1 MTKVIHRE
9 PAGPRHV
16 RVWVEPPSLNGD
28 ALLLKLPVDEAEGE
42 ALRAHVQRALDARR
56 EEARRQRR
64 ERVRDLAPD
73 DLDAGERDAERERLD
88 AEIAQ
93 LQERRKRLVR

>member
-1 MTKVIHRE
+1 MKVTHRE

-16 RVWVEPPSLNGD
+16 RVWVEPPALNGD
-28 ALLLKLPVDEAEGE
+28 ALMLKLPLDEAEGE

-64 ERVRDLAPD
+64 ERVRELPRDE
-73 DLDAGERDAERERLD
+73 LDADERVAEVERLD
-88 AEIAQ
+88 AEMAA

>member
-1 MTKVIHRE
+1 MRITHRE

-28 ALLLKLPVDEAEGE
+28 ALLLKLPVDEADGE

-56 EEARRQRR
+56 EEQRRQRR

-73 DLDAGERDAERERLD
+73 ELDAEERDAERDRID

-93 LQERRKRLVR
+93 LQERRARLVR